1 MVSFPSFAK
10 TAPARILMSTLVIA
24 AAFVAGLAL
33 AISIRPQPSQTAQN
47 AKAADKDLSIPP
59 APYTRNTVHALG
71 RLEPASRILELAPE
85 SGNEG
90 ATVAEILVQEGDNV
104 RAGMVLAVFDNVIR
118 RQASLA
124 EAQARLDVA
133 TAKLEQVRSGAKA
146 GDVAAQ
152 KAILALAL
160 QQSGV
165 AQKELNRATELHER
179 KALSA
184 EELDSRQSALDRL
197 KIEQQRA
204 QGSLDSLQEVRE
216 TDVRVAAMEVEA
228 AKAAV
233 NVAEADLRSSSLRA
247 PVDGRILR
255 IHTRPGERL
264 DQDGIIE
271 MGDVDHMHAVAEVFE
286 ADVALVS
293 IGMTVDVLLDGS
305 GIPLSGTVVDVGH
318 IVARKIVLTND
329 PVSDT
334 DARVVE
340 VRVALDPASAAK
352 VGRLSNARIEAF
364 IRLNRQAPASDAQH
378 TTSTN

>member
-33 AISIRPQPSQTAQN
+33 AISIRPQPSPTAQN

-364 IRLNRQAPASDAQH
+364 IRLNSKAPASDAQH

>member
-10 TAPARILMSTLVIA
+10 TATARMLMSTLVIA

-47 AKAADKDLSIPP
+47 AKAADRDLSIPP
-59 APYTRNTVHALG
+59 TPYPRNTVHALG

-104 RAGMVLAVFDNVIR
+104 RAGTVLAVFDNVIR

-133 TAKLEQVRSGAKA
+133 IAKLEQVRSGAKA
-146 GDVAAQ
+146 GDIAAQ

-160 QQSGV
+160 QQSSV
-165 AQKELNRATELHER
+165 AQKELNRAIELHER

-216 TDVRVAAMEVEA
+216 TDVRVAAMEMEA

-305 GIPLSGTVVDVGH
+305 GLQLSGTVVDVGH
-318 IVARKIVLTND
+318 LVARKIVLTND

-364 IRLNRQAPASDAQH
+364 IRLNSEAPASDAQH